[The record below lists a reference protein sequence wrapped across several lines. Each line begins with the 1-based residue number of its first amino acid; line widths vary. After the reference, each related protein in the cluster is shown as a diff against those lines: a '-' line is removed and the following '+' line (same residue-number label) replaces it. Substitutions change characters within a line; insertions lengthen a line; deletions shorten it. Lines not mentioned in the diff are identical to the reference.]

1 MRFSCRVWAMR
12 GPMPFTN
19 CRDVSRVSSTP
30 EMLSADSGCYGA
42 MPWPQARTWDD
53 NDLFPVLSTG
63 APQRPAVWHK
73 EARMGL
79 CPGFPVE
86 LLGAA
91 EPNAAFLNESRTR
104 RCRWCPVT
112 GNPDR
117 PSLSSHVRHCG
128 RGCLSPRLSSATGR
142 NGPTAACE

>member
-1 MRFSCRVWAMR
+1 MVMRFSCRVWAMR

-63 APQRPAVWHK
+63 APQTGSKAQK
-73 EARMGL
+73 STD
-79 CPGFPVE
+79 
-86 LLGAA
+86 GA
-91 EPNAAFLNESRTR
+91 LTR
-104 RCRWCPVT
+104 ISC
-112 GNPDR
+112 
-117 PSLSSHVRHCG
+117 
-128 RGCLSPRLSSATGR
+128 
-142 NGPTAACE
+142 